1 MKTIL
6 RLFLALITLASLGMV
21 WGQLARKGAQAIPE
35 GHVVLTLLVGDL
47 ERECLVHLPPGYDKT
62 KPVPLVISFHG
73 GGGTGINAMK
83 ETGWSAKADAEG
95 FIVAYPEGVRPDAVK
110 PPSLRNNMQTWND
123 GSGRFYSAEQK
134 IDDVAFIRVLI
145 EKLSVN
151 YAIDQR
157 RIFATGFSNGAS
169 MAFRVG
175 AELAD
180 RIAAVAPHSG
190 ACWSETVKPSRAIS
204 LCYLTGTADTLNPLD
219 GGFPKLALGG
229 KDQGGKPKPPVI
241 DSILKWAK
249 TLGCPETPVQDDTKN
264 GVRTRGFGPGRDG
277 AEVVFITI
285 EGLGH
290 NWAGGVGQAPEFM
303 VGKNTDKLKATDV
316 IWNFFQVHGKASSS
330 AIDKEKP

>member
-1 MKTIL
+1 MKHKHLWLLLLVAIVSGV
-6 RLFLALITLASLGMV
+6 FLTAKV
-21 WGQLARKGAQAIPE
+21 RAQRAQGVPP
-35 GHVVLTLLVGDL
+35 GHEQLTLTVGGL
-47 ERECLVHLPPGYDKT
+47 ERRCLIHLPAGYDQS
-62 KPVPLVISFHG
+62 KPVPLLIVFHG
-73 GGGTGINAMK
+73 AGGTAINAK
-83 ETGWSAKADAEG
+83 NETGWSAKADIDR
-95 FIVAYPEGVRPDAVK
+95 FIVAYPEGVRPDVAK
-110 PPSLRNNMQTWND
+110 PPSFRNNMQSWNE

-134 IDDVAFIRVLI
+134 IDDVAFIRAVI
-145 EKLSVN
+145 EKLSAD

-190 ACWSETVKPSRAIS
+190 ACWSETVKPARGIS

-241 DSILKWAK
+241 DSILKWARE
-249 TLGCPETPVQDDTKN
+249 LGCSEKPSQDDTRN
-264 GVRTRGFGPGRDG
+264 GVRTRHFGPGRDG
-277 AEVVFITI
+277 AEVMLITI

-290 NWAGGVGQAPEFM
+290 NWAGGVSQAPEFL
-303 VGKNTDKLKATDV
+303 VGKNTAKLKATDA
-316 IWNFFQVHGKASSS
+316 IWDFFTKHPAPIETSR
-330 AIDKEKP
+330 